1 MVYLLQRDPEALAE
15 KQSEGSEDRREGF
28 YPWNAIMGS
37 SGHSA
42 YSLRKRNTGTAVGN
56 CRLYTVFPTFVNV
69 ATLFILSGTFFKLLK
84 DYKARYM
91 GIGKVDKDMA
101 LFYEDKK
108 EKEEK

>member
-1 MVYLLQRDPEALAE
+1 M
-15 KQSEGSEDRREGF
+15 
-28 YPWNAIMGS
+28 
-37 SGHSA
+37 
-42 YSLRKRNTGTAVGN
+42 
-56 CRLYTVFPTFVNV
+56 
-69 ATLFILSGTFFKLLK
+69 K

>member
-1 MVYLLQRDPEALAE
+1 MSQVAKHPVPVKKCLPQQ
-15 KQSEGSEDRREGF
+15 KS
-28 YPWNAIMGS
+28 I
-37 SGHSA
+37 
-42 YSLRKRNTGTAVGN
+42 
-56 CRLYTVFPTFVNV
+56 FVNV

-108 EKEEK
+108 EKEKEEK

>member
-56 CRLYTVFPTFVNV
+56 ADLQPYSYICKF

-91 GIGKVDKDMA
+91 GTEKVDKDMA

>member
-1 MVYLLQRDPEALAE
+1 MRYKPESKVLVPVT
-15 KQSEGSEDRREGF
+15 RERT
-28 YPWNAIMGS
+28 S
-37 SGHSA
+37 SA
-42 YSLRKRNTGTAVGN
+42 CLRQKS
-56 CRLYTVFPTFVNV
+56 TFVNV

>member
-1 MVYLLQRDPEALAE
+1 MSKELVLVISKMIKEWCE
-15 KQSEGSEDRREGF
+15 CT
-28 YPWNAIMGS
+28 S
-37 SGHSA
+37 SACPRQKS
-42 YSLRKRNTGTAVGN
+42 
-56 CRLYTVFPTFVNV
+56 TFVNV

-108 EKEEK
+108 EKEKEEK

>member
-1 MVYLLQRDPEALAE
+1 MSDVNKEVKQEETNSLAPIPE
-15 KQSEGSEDRREGF
+15 KDR
-28 YPWNAIMGS
+28 IMGL
-37 SGHSA
+37 
-42 YSLRKRNTGTAVGN
+42 SLIHI
-56 CRLYTVFPTFVNV
+56 C
-69 ATLFILSGTFFKLLK
+69 TFFKLLK

>member
-1 MVYLLQRDPEALAE
+1 MVHLLQRDPEALAE

-28 YPWNAIMGS
+28 YPWNAIITVLTLYG
-37 SGHSA
+37 
-42 YSLRKRNTGTAVGN
+42 NGTPAQLWVIADFT
-56 CRLYTVFPTFVNV
+56 TVFPTFVNV